1 MRLVPRLL
9 STSAR
14 RTQIASSHYFHGVVS
29 AQTEKVVEFF
39 LEREAAEA
47 MIGEVRE
54 DEPALAE
61 GCGLRR
67 SSSVRKGWGPSYKGL
82 RSSL

>member
-1 MRLVPRLL
+1 MRPA
-9 STSAR
+9 SIQSNSAPAYVGR
-14 RTQIASSHYFHGVVS
+14 IYPGGVLFYGVVG

-61 GCGLRR
+61 DLRVEAVELG
-67 SSSVRKGWGPSYKGL
+67 SGP
-82 RSSL
+82 